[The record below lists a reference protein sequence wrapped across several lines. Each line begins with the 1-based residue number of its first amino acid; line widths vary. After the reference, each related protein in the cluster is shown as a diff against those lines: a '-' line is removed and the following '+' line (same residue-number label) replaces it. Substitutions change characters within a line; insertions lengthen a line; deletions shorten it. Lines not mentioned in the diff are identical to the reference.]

1 MPRAF
6 TTVEKETIRDRLIEV
21 GRACFLR
28 YGMRKTTIEDLV
40 KPIGIAKASF
50 YLFFE
55 SKEALYLEVFVR
67 EIPNVMQRLIDVS
80 FGATDSARD
89 ALILL
94 MKAIANEMESNP
106 LARVILDDPSE
117 IDKLMSN
124 LDYEALLQEAS
135 GAYKPIIDE
144 IVAAQERGE
153 IIQGDPYQIAFS
165 LGLIK
170 MLPVNRDRMP
180 ASIYDS
186 LIDFA
191 PQVIADGLTC
201 PARKGGSS

>member
-6 TTVEKETIRDRLIEV
+6 TAVEKETIRDRLIEV

-80 FGATDSARD
+80 FGTTDSARD

-201 PARKGGSS
+201 PAGKGGSS